1 MILAEKS
8 AKNWKLAFFGQ
19 FQILINPLM
28 PNEFGN
34 FQKILL
40 KFFKTLTG
48 DISANFE
55 DTDIYL
61 GLLEAYF
68 HVESENAIKNWENV
82 YGSRDIR
89 D

>member
-1 MILAEKS
+1 MIWAHLLK
-8 AKNWKLAFFGQ
+8 
-19 FQILINPLM
+19 M
-28 PNEFGN
+28 
-34 FQKILL
+34 LL

-68 HVESENAIKNWENV
+68 HVESENAIKNLENV